1 MNDTT
6 MNMQDVD
13 DETKNENLVRD
24 YLLHQLQLNLLHA
37 QWQDKPNAEAIEELM
52 EAKRTMQ
59 EMEDDVVKK
68 FNALNE
74 QYELI
79 NSKLYNSFSPF
90 LIILFE
96 QLRQFLNVGFS
107 GIIDPEK
114 AHGLENYQEMLKEIE
129 RLSVK
134 HQTILDNFNGDA
146 KACLADYQAR
156 AEEMEELKNEIENQK
171 EVIATLNAQISS
183 INSKLLSS

>member
-1 MNDTT
+1 MCFLTRKHSERAIMNDTT

-79 NSKLYNSFSPF
+79 NSKLYN
-90 LIILFE
+90 
-96 QLRQFLNVGFS
+96 R
-107 GIIDPEK
+107 IIDPEK